1 METPDRPQISV
12 TMMLALVACVAVNLW
27 LFRVGWLWG
36 VIALN
41 VTKHVVIAAL
51 CQAVGV
57 NKRPT
62 EENAAVG
69 GVALARVEPSSN

>member
-1 METPDRPQISV
+1 
-12 TMMLALVACVAVNLW
+12 MMLALVACIAVNLW

-51 CQAVGV
+51 CQAVGLNRKAPV
-57 NKRPT
+57 DGAGVG
-62 EENAAVG
+62 AA
-69 GVALARVEPSSN
+69 ALARVDPSRN